1 MKDLFKAGD
10 YIFLLTKTRRLNFDT
25 NFHSSTTNDA
35 EISHSDTTKS
45 SVWNSPSFHFHTKYE
60 KWAYSVSIASF
71 DYDCKCVSSHRPCLS
86 EEVLKW
92 LTLLMVLLRLYYGDS
107 LRKVMGFCIP
117 HICIN
122 LVLILPCSFF
132 LSPPPPYIYKVVMT
146 GRILKTTCCELET
159 GLIIL
164 GEGSACIF

>member
-1 MKDLFKAGD
+1 MSARENVQNIVALWKTFLKFQD
-10 YIFLLTKTRRLNFDT
+10 YISPPTKTRRLNFDT

-35 EISHSDTTKS
+35 EISYSDTTKS

-122 LVLILPCSFF
+122 LVLIPSCSFVLF
-132 LSPPPPYIYKVVMT
+132 LPPPLYI
-146 GRILKTTCCELET
+146 
-159 GLIIL
+159 
-164 GEGSACIF
+164 